1 MSIKIAI
8 HGAAGRMGRSL
19 VRVVHETE
27 GAELVGAVDH
37 GDAVGKDAGAL
48 AGVDS
53 LGVSITSDARAA
65 VSGADV
71 VIDFTLPDAT
81 AALLPVVEAANARLV
96 IGTTGLAA
104 ETEAAIGALS
114 KERAVVYAPNYSQG
128 VTALFYLAERA
139 AELMGPAFDAE
150 IFEMHH
156 RLKVDAPSGTAVK
169 LLDVV
174 ARAKGVDPKRD
185 RVCGREGQVGAR
197 TDAEIGVMTLRGG
210 DVVGEH
216 TLYLSGIGERLELTH
231 RATDR
236 MIFAR
241 GAVRAAL
248 FCAPRGPGL
257 YDMFDVMG
265 ISRVETRPSSC

>member
-8 HGAAGRMGRSL
+8 HGAGGRMGRSL
-19 VRVVHETE
+19 VRVVHETPS
-27 GAELVGAVDH
+27 AELVGAVDH
-37 GDAVGKDAGAL
+37 GETVGKDAGAL
-48 AGVDS
+48 AGLEP
-53 LGVSITSDARAA
+53 LGVEITADVSAAIAR
-65 VSGADV
+65 ADV
-71 VIDFTLPDAT
+71 VIDFTLPHAT
-81 AALLPVVEAANARLV
+81 AALLPLVEASAARLV
-96 IGTTGLAA
+96 IGTTGITD
-104 ETEAAIGALS
+104 ETNAAIRALAS
-114 KERAVVYAPNYSQG
+114 ARGIVYAPNYSQG

-174 ARAKGVDPKRD
+174 ARAKGADPKRD
-185 RVCGREGQVGAR
+185 ALFGREGQVGAR

-216 TLYLSGIGERLELTH
+216 TLFLSGVGERLELTH

-248 FCAPRGPGL
+248 FAATAGPGL
-257 YDMFDVMG
+257 FDMFDVMG
-265 ISRVETRPSSC
+265 ISR